1 METNT
6 VLLKKKKNIGK
17 DKIIIKSDFLNF
29 RNNTQIYYNKSFVKE
44 IKENYNIKFEGFL
57 IDKNKKFT
65 RHLNY
70 YVCQKV

>member
-6 VLLKKKKNIGK
+6 VLLKKKKKIGK